1 MQTFAPANLKCV
13 FRQPQ
18 IQPATVTNFAW
29 PCGLG
34 KEWRG
39 KEGGKEGRRE
49 GGKEDI
55 HEESLLI

>member
-1 MQTFAPANLKCV
+1 MQTFGPENLKRV

-18 IQPATVTNFAW
+18 IQPATVTDFAW

-39 KEGGKEGRRE
+39 K
-49 GGKEDI
+49 
-55 HEESLLI
+55 